1 MNQCHES
8 EPERQLLDE
17 TVRELEKRE
26 ELTPEK
32 WRHLSNRAKE
42 WVLEAV
48 GKELMKVYRTPKPPL
63 LVEDMGSKNSL
74 GSYEDVYY
82 GQQLTGKAQKG
93 DWWIRLNKGGVN
105 EHKRLFGDDSAEA
118 LRVYAHEFRHSYQH
132 EQAFI
137 YHDGR
142 FVHWL
147 NDPEQASRW
156 LDNITHYR
164 RPPDE
169 QDSDD
174 PKTREKTFMAY
185 WTQPVEEDARRFA
198 DELVR
203 RIYGQSTGR
212 LAGGDLV
219 SNKELHDIE
228 REAEEQ
234 QEQAEKMEDEI
245 EQHKDRVEK
254 LEQTVR
260 EIRASGQELHSEEI
274 KHAEVAAEKAKA
286 ETERQLREIR
296 ERRDTLLQDNR
307 QMSEK
312 VRKAY
317 EGRSRAYDK
326 VGILENISREAP
338 GQIRGQIE
346 TVRDSLHLDMNRL
359 GQADGVLAQVRKRLE
374 ALDI

>member
-1 MNQCHES
+1 
-8 EPERQLLDE
+8 
-17 TVRELEKRE
+17 
-26 ELTPEK
+26 
-32 WRHLSNRAKE
+32 
-42 WVLEAV
+42 
-48 GKELMKVYRTPKPPL
+48 MKVYRTPKPPL

-82 GQQLTGKAQKG
+82 GERLTGKAHKG
-93 DWWIRLNKGGVN
+93 DWWIRLNQEGAN
-105 EHKRLFGDDSAEA
+105 EHERLFGDDPAEA
-118 LRVYAHEFRHSYQH
+118 LRVYAHEFRHSYQY

-137 YHDGR
+137 YHGGR
-142 FVHWL
+142 FVHWVD
-147 NDPEQASRW
+147 DPEQASRW
-156 LDNITHYR
+156 LDNIRHYR

-174 PKTREKTFMAY
+174 PDTREKKFMAY

-203 RIYGQSTGR
+203 RIYGQSTSYR
-212 LAGGDLV
+212 AGGDLV
-219 SNKELHDIE
+219 SNEELHDVE
-228 REAEEQ
+228 RKAEEQ
-234 QEQAEKMEDEI
+234 QEQAEKMKDEI

-274 KHAEVAAEKAKA
+274 KHAEIAAERAKVA
-286 ETERQLREIR
+286 TERQLSEVR
-296 ERRDTLLQDNR
+296 ERRDTLLQENR

-317 EGRSRAYDK
+317 DGRERALTK
-326 VGILENISREAP
+326 VGVLETISGETS

-359 GQADGVLAQVRKRLE
+359 GRADGALAEARKRLE